1 MEMKNTWET
10 YDEKQ
15 LQEVDAFARDYMDFL
30 DNGKT
35 ERECIDTIVNRIEKE
50 GYQELE
56 ALIKEQKKL
65 QCGDKVYSV
74 WMNKSIVMFQIGK
87 KPMAKGMNILGAHI
101 DSPRLDVK
109 QNPLYEEGGFAYLD
123 THYYGGVK
131 KYQWV
136 TIPLALH
143 GVIVKK
149 DGTTVEVNIGEN
161 EDDPVFFVSDLL
173 IHLAQEQLEKKASKV
188 IEGEALDIIIGNK
201 PLVVKPKEE
210 NTEGEDGKKEEKS
223 EKETVKKNM
232 LSILKE
238 AYDVEEEDFIS
249 AELEV
254 VPAGKAREAGFD
266 RSMILS
272 YGQDDR
278 VCAFSSLKAML
289 EVKKETE
296 RTSCCILVDKEEI
309 GSVGATGMQ
318 SRFFENAVAEVMN
331 LTGEYSELNV
341 RRCLASSCML
351 SSDVSSAYDPSYA
364 ASFDKKNVAYL
375 GGGMVF
381 NKFTGSRGKS
391 GSNDANAEYLAHI
404 RAIFEKES
412 VNFQTAELGR
422 VDLGGGGTIA
432 YILALYGMNVIDSG
446 VAVLN
451 MHAPWEATSKAD
463 VYETKRGYVAFL
475 ENADL

>member
-1 MEMKNTWET
+1 MEQKNTWET
-10 YDEKQ
+10 YNAKQ
-15 LQEVDAFARDYMDFL
+15 LKEVDAFAREYMDFL

-35 ERECIDTIVNRIEKE
+35 ERECIDQIVNTVETA

-56 ALIKEQKKL
+56 ALIKDGKKL
-65 QCGDKVYSV
+65 KAGDKVYSV
-74 WMNKSIVMFQIGK
+74 WMNKSIVFFQIGQEK
-87 KPMAKGMNILGAHI
+87 MENGMNILGAHI

-109 QNPLYEEGGFAYLD
+109 QNPLYEDGGFAYLD

-136 TIPLALH
+136 TIPLSIH
-143 GVIVKK
+143 GVVVKK
-149 DGTTVEVNIGEN
+149 DGSTVEINVGEN

-173 IHLAQEQLEKKASKV
+173 IHLAHEQLEKKANKV
-188 IEGEALDIIIGNK
+188 IEGEALDIIVGNK
-201 PLVVKPKEE
+201 PLVV
-210 NTEGEDGKKEEKS
+210 DKKKKADDEEKS
-223 EKETVKKNM
+223 AQKDAVKKG
-232 LSILKE
+232 ILDILEKNYGI
-238 AYDVEEEDFIS
+238 AEEDFVS
-249 AELEV
+249 TELEV

-278 VCAFSSLKAML
+278 VCAFSSMKAML
-289 EVKKETE
+289 ELPAKTK
-296 RTSCCILVDKEEI
+296 RTACCILVDKEEV

-318 SRFFENAVAEVMN
+318 SKFFENAVAEIMN
-331 LTGEYSELNV
+331 LLGEYSDLNL
-341 RRCLASSCML
+341 RRCLAHSCML
-351 SSDVSSAYDPSYA
+351 SSDVSSAYDPTYA
-364 ASFDKKNVAYL
+364 SSFDKKNVAYL

-391 GSNDANAEYLAHI
+391 GSNDANAEYLGHI
-404 RAIFEKES
+404 RAIFEKEK
-412 VNFQTAELGR
+412 VNFQTAELGK

-475 ENADL
+475 ENANM